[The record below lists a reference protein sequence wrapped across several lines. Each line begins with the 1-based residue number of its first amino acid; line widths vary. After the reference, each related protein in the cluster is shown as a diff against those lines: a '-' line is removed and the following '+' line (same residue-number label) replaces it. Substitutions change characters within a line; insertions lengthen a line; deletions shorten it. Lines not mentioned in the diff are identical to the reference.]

1 MSYFAIGIWHPKTEN
16 NVGTLWRS
24 ATIYGAAFIF
34 TIGARYRK
42 QASDTA
48 TTWATIP
55 LFHFETIQDMIAHLP
70 YSCPLVG
77 VELDATATPI
87 ERYRHMDR
95 CAYLLGAEDHGL
107 SPDVIA
113 MCHQTVQLPGH
124 FSLNVACAGT
134 VIMHERW
141 RSGRR
146 ESALRRRGVTGP
158 TLDTEEHRP

>member
-1 MSYFAIGIWHPKTEN
+1 MSYFAIGIERCKTEH

-24 ATIYGAAFIF
+24 ACIYGAAFIF
-34 TIGARYRK
+34 TIGARYHK
-42 QASDTA
+42 QATDTVG
-48 TTWATIP
+48 TWATIP
-55 LFHFETIQDMIAHLP
+55 LFHFESIDDLIAHLP

-77 VELDATATPI
+77 VELDAAATPI

-107 SPDVIA
+107 TREAASL
-113 MCHQTVQLPGH
+113 CHQLVQLPGH
-124 FSLNVACAGT
+124 FSMNVASAGT
-134 VIMHERW
+134 VIMYDRW

-158 TLDTEEHRP
+158 TLDTVDP